1 MELDCFALNK
11 RNPNDNIYSKQIKHI
26 CGQEEGDF
34 RSMMDSHLLVQE
46 KNPKPQE
53 KKHLQLSISADLTAV
68 ERNIKQ
74 LIKLKIALK

>member
-1 MELDCFALNK
+1 MELYSFALNK
-11 RNPNDNIYSKQIKHI
+11 RNQNDNIYSKQIKHI

-34 RSMMDSHLLVQE
+34 RGMMDSHLLVQE
-46 KNPKPQE
+46 KIPSL
-53 KKHLQLSISADLTAV
+53 KKKSICSYQSQHLTAV